1 MIFKR
6 LFDFILSLLLTVFLS
21 PALVFFYILSSLD
34 TGSNGLF
41 FQKRVGQ
48 YGKLFTIYK
57 LKTIHPKTQN
67 ISKIGRFFRKSKID
81 ELPQLFN
88 ILNGTMSFVGYR
100 PDIEGYYDTLQGEK
114 CKILNLKPGLTSLAS
129 LKYANEEYILAQQK
143 NPLKYN
149 DEIIFPDKVKMN
161 LEYTLNHSFLVDL
174 QIILKTLKS
183 IL

>member
-1 MIFKR
+1 MCVIITS
-6 LFDFILSLLLTVFLS
+6 FDTQSF
-21 PALVFFYILSSLD
+21 
-34 TGSNGLF
+34 GLF
-41 FQKRVGQ
+41 SQKRVGQ
-48 YGKLFTIYK
+48 YGSLFNIYK
-57 LKTIHPKTQN
+57 LKTIHPKNQN

-100 PDIEGYYDTLQGEK
+100 PDIEGYYDTLQGEER
-114 CKILNLKPGLTSLAS
+114 KILNLKPGLTSLAS